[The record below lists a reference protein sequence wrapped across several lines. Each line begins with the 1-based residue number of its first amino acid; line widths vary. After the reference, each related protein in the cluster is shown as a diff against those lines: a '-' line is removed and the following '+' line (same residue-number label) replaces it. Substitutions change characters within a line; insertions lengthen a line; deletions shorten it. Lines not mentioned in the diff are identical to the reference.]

1 MMIPGAVFMAIYWK
15 LTVDW
20 LRAMGDKREVVHNTI
35 LILGTLAALG
45 LIYYNMVLGYI
56 GEHYSLQRRIGI
68 TLYFS
73 FGYLAQ
79 LILTSRLY
87 YLRDGIPRWIFY
99 TKLTVCALILVWGIL
114 NITLSTF
121 YSRFEEIEDIFEWNI
136 AILNNVYYFLSYF
149 LWQATHF
156 QATVNASD
164 DK

>member
-1 MMIPGAVFMAIYWK
+1 MAIYWK

-35 LILGTLAALG
+35 MILGMLAALG
-45 LIYYNMVLGYI
+45 LIYYNIVLGHI
-56 GEHYSLQRRIGI
+56 GEHYRLQRRIGI

-87 YLRDGIPRWIFY
+87 YLRDEIPKWIFY
-99 TKLTVCALILVWGIL
+99 AKLAICALILVWGLL
-114 NITLSTF
+114 NSALSIF
-121 YSRFEEIEDIFEWNI
+121 FSHFEEFEDIFEWNI
-136 AILNNVYYFLSYF
+136 AILNNAYYFLSYF
-149 LWQATHF
+149 LWRATHF
-156 QATVNASD
+156 RATFNVSY